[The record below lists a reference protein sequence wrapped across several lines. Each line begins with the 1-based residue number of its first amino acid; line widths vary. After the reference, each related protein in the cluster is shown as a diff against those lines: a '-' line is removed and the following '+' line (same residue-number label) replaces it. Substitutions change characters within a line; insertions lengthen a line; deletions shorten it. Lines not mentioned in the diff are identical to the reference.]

1 MKRLAFAG
9 LAALLLLVVVVGC
22 GDDAAAPPPETV
34 TVTET
39 DTETVTETTPLEE
52 DRAYLLAFDFCETAP
67 LGAIALLQ
75 GGSPEDLAREFS
87 ERIRPELREAALEG
101 CLAGLEDRD

>member
-1 MKRLAFAG
+1 MTFRRAAPV
-9 LAALLLLVVVVGC
+9 AVALLLVAGC
-22 GDDAAAPPPETV
+22 GGGGETT
-34 TVTET
+34 TVAV
-39 DTETVTETTPLEE
+39 TETVTQTETVMETTPLEE
-52 DRAYLLAFDFCETAP
+52 DRAYLLAFDFCESAP

-87 ERIRPELREAALEG
+87 ERIRPELREATLEG